1 MNIDAL
7 DFQWLLQWSELE
19 ENSKKFLD
27 FFQSSAWSWKIGS
40 ENFSSPVSPTA
51 EGMNQK
57 FFDSQ
62 NSYEL
67 L

>member
-19 ENSKKFLD
+19 ENS
-27 FFQSSAWSWKIGS
+27 WSWKIGS